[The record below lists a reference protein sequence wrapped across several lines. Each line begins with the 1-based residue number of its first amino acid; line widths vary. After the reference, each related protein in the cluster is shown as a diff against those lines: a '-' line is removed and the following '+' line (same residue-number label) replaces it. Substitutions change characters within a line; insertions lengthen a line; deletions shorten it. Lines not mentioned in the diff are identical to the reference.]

1 MNLSYNMSTN
11 PKNLVATS
19 DAQVFH
25 PKQLSVPGGRG
36 WGSFYNCWTIRE
48 RAGDSW
54 DEVEN
59 TDQTAWRLNRGDLGQ
74 GGLVRPDILA
84 TIVTLK

>member
-1 MNLSYNMSTN
+1 MLRYSILNNYLSQGGG
-11 PKNLVATS
+11 
-19 DAQVFH
+19 DGGVFTIVG
-25 PKQLSVPGGRG
+25 QLE
-36 WGSFYNCWTIRE
+36 I
-48 RAGDSW
+48 AGDSW

-74 GGLVRPDILA
+74 GGLLVSPDILA